1 MKISIITSVFNN
13 EATIR
18 DAIES
23 VISQT
28 YPDIEYIIID
38 GGSKDGTIE
47 IIKEYSHVITHFISE
62 PDRGIYDGLNKGL
75 GLATGDIIGFL
86 HSDDLYPDNTTIS
99 TIMQAFAD
107 NIDGVYGDL
116 VYTSKND
123 ISKILRY
130 WKSKPFS
137 PKLLKYG
144 WMPAHPTLFLR
155 RSIYQQHGLFDLHF
169 KIAADYDFM
178 LRILKSDLKIDY
190 LPKILYKMRIG
201 GESNKSLKNIIR
213 KSQEDF
219 HAIKKNRIGGIE
231 ILLLKNLTKIKQ
243 FIKKN
248 YGEDK

>member
-1 MKISIITSVFNN
+1 
-13 EATIR
+13 
-18 DAIES
+18 
-23 VISQT
+23 
-28 YPDIEYIIID
+28 
-38 GGSKDGTIE
+38 
-47 IIKEYSHVITHFISE
+47 
-62 PDRGIYDGLNKGL
+62 
-75 GLATGDIIGFL
+75 
-86 HSDDLYPDNTTIS
+86 
-99 TIMQAFAD
+99 
-107 NIDGVYGDL
+107 
-116 VYTSKND
+116 
-123 ISKILRY
+123 
-130 WKSKPFS
+130 
-137 PKLLKYG
+137 
-144 WMPAHPTLFLR
+144 MPAHPTLFLR